1 LKLHHLIFTRL
12 NVIFEFLKR
21 NLISKDEF
29 FSILFNLHR
38 FQLEYQKTNVF
49 LQHDDEQIKKIE
61 VLSKK
66 LEDLLEEHFG
76 NLDFDNITGSPGEDS
91 SMQLRFKTSGQK
103 LIAGRYDSTKKSIS
117 IIAEDSSLY

>member
-1 LKLHHLIFTRL
+1 MHHLIFKTRL
-12 NVIFEFLKR
+12 NLIFEFLKR
-21 NLISKDEF
+21 NLILKGEF
-29 FSILFNLHR
+29 FSILLNSHR
-38 FQLEYQKTNVF
+38 FQLESQKINVF
-49 LQHDDEQIKKIE
+49 LQHDDEQMKKIE

-91 SMQLRFKTSGQK
+91 SMLRFKTSGQK